1 MDKGA
6 RLSFDTADAT
16 TTFFHHKQSLFG
28 IDPFRKSYKPF
39 AWKQAFMD
47 PVSNQ
52 HDRHVSLVQSDGKR
66 VVNEMDFFA
75 DDRSSKEQV
84 KVDDVK
90 IESEYHGLVQEN
102 NEPAAADVNVRELFF
117 IKMVIFHYSELVIYL
132 KLFFVFF

>member
-16 TTFFHHKQSLFG
+16 ATTFFHPKQSLFG

-47 PVSNQ
+47 PVDNQ
-52 HDRHVSLVQSDGKR
+52 HVSLVQSSDLKR

-75 DDRSSKEQV
+75 GDRSSKEQV
-84 KVDDVK
+84 KADDVMK
-90 IESEYHGLVQEN
+90 IESERLGLVQEN
-102 NEPAAADVNVRELFF
+102 NEPEADVNVRDKLSYQTHLLLFW
-117 IKMVIFHYSELVIYL
+117 
-132 KLFFVFF
+132 LFT

>member
-16 TTFFHHKQSLFG
+16 ATTFFHPKQSLFG

-47 PVSNQ
+47 PVDNQ
-52 HDRHVSLVQSDGKR
+52 HVSLVQSSDLKR

-90 IESEYHGLVQEN
+90 IESEYHRLVQEN
-102 NEPAAADVNVRELFF
+102 NEPAAADVNVRELVFVD
-117 IKMVIFHYSELVIYL
+117 MVIFH
-132 KLFFVFF
+132 